1 VIGEYQAAMKAYAP
15 KEPLSFSSLE
25 GFLGAKIAAEAVRR
39 AGPKPD
45 REHVLAALKNLGE
58 YDMGGLWVKYT
69 PKARKGWGGVDL
81 TIINS
86 DGNLQK

>member
-1 VIGEYQAAMKAYAP
+1 MKAYAP